1 MLLPARVWEVAT
13 PSGGTALGSKEM
25 AHSSSRRHD
34 EEPLV
39 RIAARRAVRRL
50 RDDAATPE
58 FGRLLTYQALGAAGD
73 TLLAI
78 ALAGSLF
85 FQVPEAAAR
94 DRVALYLLLTMA
106 PFAVVAPFLSSF
118 LDRYGNSMRVAL
130 VISSLGRAVLA
141 YLLAGRLDSLLL
153 FPLAFGLLMLSR
165 AALVVRGALLP
176 RLIPEGRALVNAN
189 ASLSRA
195 GALAGMAAAIPGL
208 ALLKWPGPATEL
220 TVAAGVYA
228 IAVVVALRL
237 PRVKGRK
244 HGTTDLLGARRDA
257 RVVSIRQALV
267 AAAGL
272 RFLVGFL
279 VFHLAFALRREDL
292 GSIGLGLLI
301 AAAATGSLIGA
312 MLAPRLRRTLK
323 EEGMLVAALVVAGI
337 AGLIVGRWFNPISA
351 AGLVAA
357 FGIASGVAKVAFD
370 AIVQRDTPE
379 AARGWAFARFESG
392 LQFAWVVGAL
402 VPLLPSIP
410 AGPGVFAAGVVANLL
425 AIVYTAGRHRVRSA
439 AMP

>member
-1 MLLPARVWEVAT
+1 
-13 PSGGTALGSKEM
+13 M
-25 AHSSSRRHD
+25 AQSSSSRRD
-34 EEPLV
+34 EESLV

-50 RDDAATPE
+50 REDAATPA
-58 FGRLLTYQALGAAGD
+58 FGRLLMYQALGAAGD

-85 FQVPEAAAR
+85 FSVPEAAAR
-94 DRVALYLLLTMA
+94 DKVALYLVLTMA
-106 PFAVVAPFLSSF
+106 PFAVVAPLLSRF
-118 LDRYGNSMRVAL
+118 LDRRGNTMRVTL
-130 VISSLGRAVLA
+130 VVSSLGRG
-141 YLLAGRLDSLLL
+141 LLAFLLISRLDSLLL

-176 RLIPEGRALVNAN
+176 QLVPEGRTLVNAN
-189 ASLSRA
+189 SSLSRA
-195 GALAGMAAAIPGL
+195 GALAGMAAAVPGVG
-208 ALLKWPGPATEL
+208 LLKWPGPGADL
-220 TVAAGVYA
+220 GAAAVIYAAGA
-228 IAVVVALRL
+228 VVALRL
-237 PRVKGRK
+237 PKVTRR
-244 HGTTDLLGARRDA
+244 HELTERIGARRQA
-257 RVVSIRQALV
+257 RGVSVRQALV

-279 VFHLAFALRREDL
+279 VFHLAFALRRADV
-292 GSIGLGLLI
+292 GSVGLGLLI
-301 AAAATGSLIGA
+301 ACAATGSLLGA
-312 MLAPRLRRTLK
+312 MVAPRLRRTLK
-323 EEGMLVAALVVAGI
+323 EEGILVTALVVAGV
-337 AGLIVGRWFNPISA
+337 AGLVVGRWFSPLSA

-357 FGIASGVAKVAFD
+357 FGMSSGAAKVAFD

-379 AARGWAFARFESG
+379 GARGWAFARFESG

-410 AGPGVFAAGVVANLL
+410 TGPGVFAAGVLANLL

>member
-1 MLLPARVWEVAT
+1 
-13 PSGGTALGSKEM
+13 M

-34 EEPLV
+34 EDPLV

-50 RDDAATPE
+50 REDAATPE

-106 PFAVVAPFLSSF
+106 PFAVIAPFLSRF
-118 LDRYGNSMRVAL
+118 LDRRGNSMRIAL
-130 VISSLGRAVLA
+130 VISSLGRAVLT
-141 YLLAGRLDSLLL
+141 LLLGSRLDSLLL

-176 RLIPEGRALVNAN
+176 QLIPEGRTLVNAN

-208 ALLKWPGPATEL
+208 AILKWPGPATEL
-220 TVAAGVYA
+220 IVAAGIYA

-237 PRVKGRK
+237 PRVKGKK
-244 HGTTDLLGARRDA
+244 HETIDLLGARKEA
-257 RVVSIRQALV
+257 RSVSIRQGLV

-279 VFHLAFALRREDL
+279 VFHLAFALRREDV

-301 AAAATGSLIGA
+301 ASAATGSLIGA
-312 MLAPRLRRTLK
+312 MLAPRVRRTLK

-337 AGLIVGRWFNPISA
+337 AGVIVGRWFNPISA
-351 AGLVAA
+351 AALVTA
-357 FGIASGVAKVAFD
+357 FGIASGAAKVAFD

-379 AARGWAFARFESG
+379 GARGWAFARFESG